1 MTLPDD
7 LVLETE
13 HGDVAFEHQVDAV
26 VAADVFGDPVA
37 GKLEEAGL
45 FQMPPVKGFA
55 SGAQIFRTTIGF
67 SRLGKATLAYNLH
80 HFKHVH
86 KKLFFL
92 ASQLHKKHSFE
103 PVHKLKTLS

>member
-26 VAADVFGDPVA
+26 VAADVFGDSVA

-67 SRLGKATLAYNLH
+67 SRLRKATAANNLH
-80 HFKHVH
+80 HIKQVH
-86 KKLFFL
+86 NFFL
-92 ASQLHKKHSFE
+92 LLCITI
-103 PVHKLKTLS
+103 KLETFF